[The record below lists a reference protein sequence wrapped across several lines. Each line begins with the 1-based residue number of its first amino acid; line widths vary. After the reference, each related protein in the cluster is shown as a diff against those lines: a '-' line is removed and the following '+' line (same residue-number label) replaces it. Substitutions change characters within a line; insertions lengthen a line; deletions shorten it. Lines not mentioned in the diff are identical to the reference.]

1 MVRKLIGM
9 LLSLLLILPSAVF
22 ALGMGEIK
30 LKSALNQP
38 FAAEIELLSAT
49 ADEASSLKVNL
60 ASYETFT
67 RLGLDRPAVLMFL
80 RFSVEQSGK
89 RYYIKISSTEPI
101 REPFLSMLV
110 EVSWS
115 AGRLLREY
123 TVLIDPP
130 GMGQEEPPVVQAPVT
145 AASKAMTSAT
155 AISTQAKAAAA
166 AITATPASQ
175 SLPEGGLSYG
185 PVKADETMWSIA
197 SRMRPNKSISTQQ
210 MMMALLKSNPD
221 AFYDNNVNRLKAGY
235 VLRIDDLDMITAIS
249 YSEAVRAISA
259 QNRAWQDQIKR
270 AAAQAAETPV
280 TTSTEQAARVVAAPV
295 EPRLKL
301 VASEGEQKSVA
312 GTATDSAIDETVR
325 KGLLLAEERNEA
337 QQRENEQLKARMK
350 EMEEQL
356 ASIQRL
362 LELKDA
368 DLAALQQQLGQ
379 AAEADT
385 LATDVLDADSA
396 AAEVAVGSAEEAVK
410 AEEANKDEEVVIGE
424 GTKPTAEEKPV
435 IEEEKPATEAKPA
448 KHVKPKPAP
457 APVAEPG
464 FIDELLAD
472 PIMLSG
478 FGVLLVILL
487 GLLGLIIKRRRSG
500 GAGFSESIL
509 TAGGSSVLNSQVSS
523 REMSEE
529 SSLFSDL
536 AVSGMSNLQGGDA
549 EADPLTEADVYMAYG
564 RYQQAEELLKS
575 ALGTQPERHDI
586 KLKLME
592 VYYSSKDRSAF
603 EALADELFTDT
614 DGTGPLWA
622 KALVMGHEL
631 CPDNSMFNAAHDV
644 GGEVELGGME
654 IDDVLDIGLDM
665 AALAE
670 DMEADAVES
679 GVELD
684 FDLGVD
690 FSDLDMGSTSA
701 SEESE
706 NITEAHSELEEVTDV
721 MPELADLAYGL
732 EDDIQTTDSADAD
745 PLLDIDFGGLDMPA
759 AQSEPE
765 ESTDVMPELADLA
778 GVLEEDVQTTVS
790 AEADPLLDIDLGD
803 LDFGASETD
812 TAADTAELDDV
823 LGGLDLDFSDSVAD
837 ASTEATELD
846 DDLVG
851 LDLGLDDGFMGSPTE
866 AEQDELGDLDLG
878 DINAVD
884 TKLDLA
890 RAYVDMGELDS
901 ARSILN
907 EVMTEGDEQQKSQA
921 QELLDT
927 LS

>member
-1 MVRKLIGM
+1 
-9 LLSLLLILPSAVF
+9 
-22 ALGMGEIK
+22 
-30 LKSALNQP
+30 
-38 FAAEIELLSAT
+38 
-49 ADEASSLKVNL
+49 
-60 ASYETFT
+60 
-67 RLGLDRPAVLMFL
+67 
-80 RFSVEQSGK
+80 
-89 RYYIKISSTEPI
+89 
-101 REPFLSMLV
+101 
-110 EVSWS
+110 
-115 AGRLLREY
+115 
-123 TVLIDPP
+123 
-130 GMGQEEPPVVQAPVT
+130 
-145 AASKAMTSAT
+145 
-155 AISTQAKAAAA
+155 
-166 AITATPASQ
+166 
-175 SLPEGGLSYG
+175 
-185 PVKADETMWSIA
+185 
-197 SRMRPNKSISTQQ
+197 
-210 MMMALLKSNPD
+210 
-221 AFYDNNVNRLKAGY
+221 
-235 VLRIDDLDMITAIS
+235 
-249 YSEAVRAISA
+249 
-259 QNRAWQDQIKR
+259 
-270 AAAQAAETPV
+270 
-280 TTSTEQAARVVAAPV
+280 
-295 EPRLKL
+295 
-301 VASEGEQKSVA
+301 
-312 GTATDSAIDETVR
+312 
-325 KGLLLAEERNEA
+325 
-337 QQRENEQLKARMK
+337 
-350 EMEEQL
+350 
-356 ASIQRL
+356 
-362 LELKDA
+362 
-368 DLAALQQQLGQ
+368 
-379 AAEADT
+379 
-385 LATDVLDADSA
+385 
-396 AAEVAVGSAEEAVK
+396 
-410 AEEANKDEEVVIGE
+410 
-424 GTKPTAEEKPV
+424 
-435 IEEEKPATEAKPA
+435 
-448 KHVKPKPAP
+448 
-457 APVAEPG
+457 
-464 FIDELLAD
+464 
-472 PIMLSG
+472 
-478 FGVLLVILL
+478 
-487 GLLGLIIKRRRSG
+487 
-500 GAGFSESIL
+500 
-509 TAGGSSVLNSQVSS
+509 
-523 REMSEE
+523 
-529 SSLFSDL
+529 
-536 AVSGMSNLQGGDA
+536 MSNLQGGDA

-812 TAADTAELDDV
+812 TAAETAELDDV